1 MAISTVSGGEVLNMH
16 QLIAELHGIIRESA
30 ADLEDA
36 HAERQRAAED
46 ASRVDAMVASLRALD
61 LDHQTLSEIGALADS
76 AGHRRA
82 AAEQRAAAAEALLAQ
97 AQAALRGVQTRHGLM
112 AEAHA
117 TTPHPAE
124 KAFYQA

>member
-1 MAISTVSGGEVLNMH
+1 MAISTISGGEVLNMQ
-16 QLIAELHGIIRESA
+16 QLVAELDGIRKEAA

-36 HAERQRAAED
+36 HAEQQRAAED

-61 LDHQTLSEIGALADS
+61 VDHQTLSEIGALADS
-76 AGHRRA
+76 AGQRRS

-97 AQAALRGVQTRHGLM
+97 AQAALQGVQARHGLM

-117 TTPHPAE
+117 ATPHPAE

>member
-1 MAISTVSGGEVLNMH
+1 MAISTISGGEVLNMQ
-16 QLIAELHGIIRESA
+16 QLVAELDGIRKEAA

-36 HAERQRAAED
+36 QAERQRAAED

-61 LDHQTLSEIGALADS
+61 VDHQTLSEIGALADS
-76 AGHRRA
+76 AGQRRS

-97 AQAALRGVQTRHGLM
+97 AQAALQGVQARHGLM

-117 TTPHPAE
+117 ATPHPAE